1 MRKTVTVIFSDVV
14 GFTALSETLD
24 AESVRLVMSLYF
36 DEMRRVIGRHGG
48 MIEKFIGDALMA
60 VFGVPE
66 LHEDDALR
74 AARAAAQMREA
85 LSDLNEQLKASWGIT
100 IASRIGVNTGEVVT
114 VESPV
119 DQRLATGD
127 AINVAARLEQSAAP
141 GEILLGETT
150 YRLLRD
156 AVVADSVPPLTVKGK
171 SAPLLA
177 WRLKDV
183 NPEAPGLHRPLDS
196 PIVAREAE
204 LEVLSRSFAQCQ
216 RHACR
221 LVTVVAPAGLGKSRL
236 TREFTRTIA
245 GQARVTYGRCLSY
258 GDGVTYWP
266 IAEIMRDLAGL
277 NLTDEPGEARA
288 RVLALIG
295 GQNGSRDGGA
305 RGEDGHGEHAHREDA
320 RGEHTHGENANGEDA
335 HGEDARRADARR
347 EEIRIAD
354 VVAGAI
360 GLSEAVAATAEIAW
374 AVRRVLEIVAGTHG
388 PLVVVLDDIHWAE
401 PALLDLIEHV
411 VMLARDAPLLVMC
424 MARPE
429 LDEVAPRWCAD
440 ARDAVRVT
448 PGPLGAREVNNLLD
462 HLLEGLQLPGAIR
475 ARIVAASEG
484 NPLFVE
490 EFLRM
495 LVDDGMIV
503 RSEDRWLATAELGDL
518 VVPASVQA
526 ILAGRLERLTPDERA
541 VLQRAAVVGR
551 EFYRD
556 ALEHLAA
563 DATWLQTERHLRAL
577 VNKQLV
583 RPVASELGGSDTFQ
597 FSHLLVRDVA
607 YGSIPKAT
615 RAELHERFADWL
627 EGRAGLRAAEYEEII
642 GYHLEQAVGQLR
654 LLGRIEVRSGALGAR
669 AGQWLSAA
677 GRRAL
682 ARDDMSAA
690 ENLLTRAVEM
700 LAPTDPGYPGLLRD
714 LAAALISRGRLDE
727 AQRLLEQAQESARA
741 ADDLALAE
749 LAHLDQHFV
758 LLQTRP
764 ETALDALTR
773 ATDNAYVSFTETA
786 NDTGLARVWRLR
798 AELDWMA
805 CSYGG
810 TTLALEQA
818 LAHARRAGDT
828 REESAITVWLASC
841 LAFGPT
847 PAPEAVARCHELLT
861 QMRGSR
867 RVEAAVCTVLGYLTA
882 MAGTPDPARAFIRR
896 GRQRHEELGLSFSRA
911 HWTVFSGMALLLV
924 GDLAE
929 AEAELRWGYQTLRD
943 MGERAGLSTVAAYLA
958 RVLTAQRRFDEAQE
972 LTVESE
978 QTAAVSDLA
987 SQILWRATRVLCRLA
1002 AGDPASAE
1010 EISRAAVA
1018 LAEGTDDLE
1027 MKAFAHAGLAA
1038 VLTAVDDPRAAAA
1051 EKEAAAAAY
1060 LAKGDVVSASW
1071 LNAGSRVR

>member
-1 MRKTVTVIFSDVV
+1 VRKTVTVVFSDVV

-24 AESVRLVMSLYF
+24 AESVRQVMSLYF

-48 MIEKFIGDALMA
+48 MVEKFIGDALMA

-74 AARAAAQMREA
+74 AARAAAQMRAA
-85 LSDLNEQLKASWGIT
+85 LSDLNEQLRASWGIT

-114 VESPV
+114 EESPV
-119 DQRLATGD
+119 AQRLATGD
-127 AINVAARLEQSAAP
+127 AVNVAARLEQSATP
-141 GEILLGETT
+141 GEIFLGETT
-150 YRLLRD
+150 YRLVRD

-171 SAPLLA
+171 SSPLLA
-177 WRLKDV
+177 WRLHDV
-183 NPEAPGLHRPLDS
+183 KPEAPGLQRPLDA
-196 PIVAREAE
+196 PIVARESE
-204 LEVLSRSFAQCQ
+204 LEVLSRSFAQSQ
-216 RHACR
+216 KQACR

-236 TREFTRTIA
+236 TREFTRGIA

-277 NLTDEPGEARA
+277 ALTDDPGQARA
-288 RVLALIG
+288 RFLTLIG
-295 GQNGSRDGGA
+295 GQNGSHPVSGSPNGGPDGGA
-305 RGEDGHGEHAHREDA
+305 RRED
-320 RGEHTHGENANGEDA
+320 T
-335 HGEDARRADARR
+335 RR
-347 EEIRIAD
+347 EALRIAD

-374 AVRRVLEIVAGTHG
+374 AVRRLLEIVAGTHG

-411 VMLARDAPLLVMC
+411 VMLARDVPLLVIC

-429 LDEVAPRWCAD
+429 LDEVAPGWCANV
-440 ARDAVRVT
+440 RDAVRVI
-448 PGPLGAREVNNLLD
+448 PGPLGAREVNDLLD
-462 HLLEGLQLPGAIR
+462 HLLDGLQLPGVIR

-495 LVDDGMIV
+495 LVDNGMIV
-503 RSEDRWLATAELGDL
+503 RSADRWLATAELGDL

-526 ILAGRLERLTPDERA
+526 ILASRLERLNPEERA

-563 DATWLQTERHLRAL
+563 DGTWLQTEQHLRSLAS
-577 VNKQLV
+577 KQLV
-583 RPVASELGGSDTFQ
+583 RPVAPELGGSDTFQ

-607 YGSIPKAT
+607 YGSIPKAM
-615 RAELHERFADWL
+615 RAELHEHFADWL
-627 EGRAGLRAAEYEEII
+627 EARAGLRAAEYEEII
-642 GYHLEQAVGQLR
+642 GYHLEQAVEQLR
-654 LLGRIEVRSGALGAR
+654 LLGRVELRSGPLGVR

-690 ENLLTRAVEM
+690 ANLLTRAVEM
-700 LAPTDPGYPGLLRD
+700 LAPTDPEYPGLLRD
-714 LAAALISRGRLDE
+714 LAAALISRGKLDE
-727 AQRLLEQAQESARA
+727 GERLLERAQESARA

-749 LAHLDQHFV
+749 LARLDQHLL

-764 ETALDALTR
+764 EAALEALAR

-786 NDTGLARVWRLR
+786 NDAGLAHVWRLR

-805 CSYGG
+805 CSYGS
-810 TTLALEQA
+810 TTQALEQA
-818 LAHARRAGDT
+818 LAHACRAGDT

-841 LAFGPT
+841 LALGPT
-847 PAPEAVARCHELLT
+847 PATEAVARCHELLT

-882 MAGTPDPARAFIRR
+882 MSGSPDPAREFIRR

-924 GDLAE
+924 GDTAD

-958 RVLTAQRRFDEAQE
+958 RALTAQGRFDEAQE
-972 LTVESE
+972 LTLESE
-978 QTAAVSDLA
+978 QAAALSDLA
-987 SQILWRATRVLCRLA
+987 SQIAWRGTRVLCRLA

-1027 MKAFAHAGLAA
+1027 LKGFAHAGLAA
-1038 VLTAVDDPRAAAA
+1038 VLTAVDEPRAAAA
-1051 EKEAAAAAY
+1051 EREAAAAAY
-1060 LAKGDVVSASW
+1060 LAKGDVVSANW
-1071 LNAGSRVR
+1071 LHTGGWAR

>member
-1 MRKTVTVIFSDVV
+1 MRKTVTVVFSDVV
-14 GFTALSETLD
+14 EFTALSEALD

-48 MIEKFIGDALMA
+48 MVEKFIGDALMA

-74 AARAAAQMREA
+74 AVRAAAQMREA
-85 LSDLNEQLKASWGIT
+85 LSSLNEQLKASWGIT

-150 YRLLRD
+150 YRLVRD

-171 SAPLLA
+171 SAALSA

-277 NLTDEPGEARA
+277 NLTDEPGQARA

-305 RGEDGHGEHAHREDA
+305 RGEDGPGEHAH
-320 RGEHTHGENANGEDA
+320 GEDA
-335 HGEDARRADARR
+335 HGEHARRADARR

-411 VMLARDAPLLVMC
+411 VMLARDVPLLVVC

-440 ARDAVRVT
+440 VRHAIRVT
-448 PGPLGAREVNNLLD
+448 PGPLGAREINNLLD

-495 LVDDGMIV
+495 LVDNGMIV

-526 ILAGRLERLTPDERA
+526 ILASRLERLTPDERA

-563 DATWLQTERHLRAL
+563 DATWLQTERHLRSL
-577 VNKQLV
+577 VSKQLA

-607 YGSIPKAT
+607 YGSIPKAM

-627 EGRAGLRAAEYEEII
+627 EVRAGLRAAEYEEII

-690 ENLLTRAVEM
+690 ANLLTRAMEM
-700 LAPTDPGYPGLLRD
+700 LAPTDPEYPGLLRD

-727 AQRLLEQAQESARA
+727 AERLLEQAQESARA

-749 LAHLDQHFV
+749 LARLDQHFI

-764 ETALDALTR
+764 EATLDALAR

-841 LAFGPT
+841 LALGPT
-847 PAPEAVARCHELLT
+847 PAQEAVARCHELLT

-882 MAGTPDPARAFIRR
+882 MAGTPDPAREFIRR
-896 GRQRHEELGLSFSRA
+896 GRQRHEELGLSFARA

-958 RVLTAQRRFDEAQE
+958 RALTAQRRFDEAQE
-972 LTVESE
+972 LTLESE
-978 QTAAVSDLA
+978 QAAAVGDLA
-987 SQILWRATRVLCRLA
+987 SQVAWRATRVLCRLA

-1010 EISRAAVA
+1010 EISRAAVT

-1027 MKAFAHAGLAA
+1027 LKGFAHAGLAA
-1038 VLTAVDDPRAAAA
+1038 VLTAVDDPRAAAG
-1051 EKEAAAAAY
+1051 EREAAAAAY

-1071 LNAGSRVR
+1071 LNAGSWVR

>member
-1 MRKTVTVIFSDVV
+1 MRKTVTVVFSDVV
-14 GFTALSETLD
+14 EFTALSETLD
-24 AESVRLVMSLYF
+24 AESVRRVMSLYF

-48 MIEKFIGDALMA
+48 LVEKFIGDALMA

-74 AARAAAQMREA
+74 AVRAAGQMRAA
-85 LSDLNEQLKASWGIT
+85 LNDLNEQLRANWGIT
-100 IASRIGVNTGEVVT
+100 IASRTGVNTGEVVT
-114 VESPV
+114 GESPME
-119 DQRLATGD
+119 QRLATGD
-127 AINVAARLEQSAAP
+127 AINVAARLEQNAAP
-141 GEILLGETT
+141 GEIFLGETT
-150 YRLLRD
+150 YLLVRD
-156 AVVADSVPPLTVKGK
+156 AVVADSVSPLTVKGK

-177 WRLKDV
+177 WRLHDV
-183 NPEAPGLHRPLDS
+183 KPEAPGLQRPLDA

-204 LEVLSRSFAQCQ
+204 LEVLSRSFAQSQQ
-216 RHACR
+216 RACR

-236 TREFTRTIA
+236 TREFTRAIA

-277 NLTDEPGEARA
+277 DLTDEPGQARA

-295 GQNGSRDGGA
+295 GQDGAYAAGGWPNGGRD
-305 RGEDGHGEHAHREDA
+305 EDAHREDA
-320 RGEHTHGENANGEDA
+320 VRGDA
-335 HGEDARRADARR
+335 HR
-347 EEIRIAD
+347 EALRIAD

-360 GLSEAVAATAEIAW
+360 GLSGAVAATAEIAW

-388 PLVVVLDDIHWAE
+388 PLVVVLDDMHWAE

-411 VMLARDAPLLVMC
+411 VMLASDVPLLVIC

-440 ARDAVRVT
+440 VRDAIRVA
-448 PGPLGAREVNNLLD
+448 PGPLGAREVNDLLD
-462 HLLEGLQLPGAIR
+462 YLLDGLQLPGAIR

-495 LVDDGMIV
+495 LVDNGMIV
-503 RSEDRWLATAELGDL
+503 RSEDGWLATAELGDL

-526 ILAGRLERLTPDERA
+526 ILATRLERLNPEEQA
-541 VLQRAAVVGR
+541 MIQRAAVVGR

-563 DATWLQTERHLRAL
+563 GTTWLRTEHHLQSL
-577 VNKQLV
+577 VSKQLI
-583 RPVASELGGSDTFQ
+583 RPASPELIGSDTFQ

-607 YGSIPKAT
+607 YGSIPKT
-615 RAELHERFADWL
+615 MRAELHERFADWL
-627 EGRAGLRAAEYEEII
+627 EVRAGLRAAEYEEII

-654 LLGRIEVRSGALGAR
+654 LLGQVEVRSGALGAR

-690 ENLLTRAVEM
+690 ANLLTRAVEM
-700 LAPTDPGYPGLLRD
+700 LAPTDPEYPGLLRD
-714 LAAALISRGRLDE
+714 LAAALMSRGKLDE
-727 AQRLLEQAQESARA
+727 AERLLGQAQESARA

-749 LAHLDQHFV
+749 LARLDQHFL

-764 ETALDALTR
+764 EAALDALTR
-773 ATDNAYVSFTETA
+773 ATDDAYVRFTDIA
-786 NDTGLARVWRLR
+786 DDTGLAHVWRLR

-810 TTLALEQA
+810 TTVALEQA

-841 LAFGPT
+841 LALGPT
-847 PAPEAVARCHELLT
+847 PAPEAVARSHELLT
-861 QMRGSR
+861 HMRGSR

-882 MAGTPDPARAFIRR
+882 MTGTPDPAREFIRR
-896 GRQRHEELGLSFSRA
+896 GRQRHQELGLSFARA

-958 RVLTAQRRFDEAQE
+958 RVLAARRRFDEAQE
-972 LTVESE
+972 LTLESE
-978 QTAAVSDLA
+978 QTTAVGDLA
-987 SQILWRATRVLCRLA
+987 SQIAWRGTRVLCRLA

-1027 MKAFAHAGLAA
+1027 LKGFAHAGLAA
-1038 VLTAVDDPRAAAA
+1038 VLAAVDDPRAAAA
-1051 EKEAAAAAY
+1051 EGEAAAAAY
-1060 LAKGDVVSASW
+1060 LAKGDVVSANW
-1071 LNAGSRVR
+1071 LNAGGWAALTGPAEKPAAQQGR

>member
-1 MRKTVTVIFSDVV
+1 MRKTVTVVFSDVV
-14 GFTALSETLD
+14 EFTALSESLD
-24 AESVRLVMSLYF
+24 AESVRRVMSLYF

-48 MIEKFIGDALMA
+48 LVEKFIGDAIMA

-74 AARAAAQMREA
+74 AVRAAAQMRDA
-85 LSDLNEQLKASWGIT
+85 LSDLNKQLRAGWGIA

-114 VESPV
+114 GESPL

-150 YRLLRD
+150 YRLVRD
-156 AVVADSVPPLTVKGK
+156 AVVADSIPPVTVKGK
-171 SAPLLA
+171 SSPLLA

-183 NPEAPGLHRPLDS
+183 NPEAPGLQRPLDA

-204 LEVLSRSFAQCQ
+204 LEMLSRSFAQCQ

-236 TREFTRTIA
+236 TREFTRGIA

-277 NLTDEPGEARA
+277 DLANEPGQARR

-295 GQNGSRDGGA
+295 GQDGAHAAGGWPDGGSEGRA
-305 RGEDGHGEHAHREDA
+305 RTGSAHREDA
-320 RGEHTHGENANGEDA
+320 ATD
-335 HGEDARRADARR
+335 DARR
-347 EEIRIAD
+347 EQLRIAD

-360 GLSEAVAATAEIAW
+360 GLSGAVAATAEIAW
-374 AVRRVLEIVAGTHG
+374 AVRRVLEIVAATHG
-388 PLVVVLDDIHWAE
+388 PLVVVLDDMHWAE

-411 VMLARDAPLLVMC
+411 VMLASDVPLLVIC

-440 ARDAVRVT
+440 VRDAIRVA
-448 PGPLGAREVNNLLD
+448 PGPLGAGEVNDLLD
-462 HLLEGLQLPGAIR
+462 YLLDGLELPGAIR

-495 LVDDGMIV
+495 LVDNGMIV
-503 RSEDRWLATAELGDL
+503 RSEDGWVATAELGDL

-526 ILAGRLERLTPDERA
+526 ILATRLERLNPEEQA
-541 VLQRAAVVGR
+541 IIQRAAVVGR

-563 DATWLQTERHLRAL
+563 GTTWLRTEHHLQSL
-577 VNKQLV
+577 VSKQLI
-583 RPVASELGGSDTFQ
+583 RPASPELIGSDTFQ

-607 YGSIPKAT
+607 YGSIPKT
-615 RAELHERFADWL
+615 MRAELHERFADWL
-627 EGRAGLRAAEYEEII
+627 EVRAGLRAAEYEEII

-654 LLGRIEVRSGALGAR
+654 LLGQIEVRSGALGAR

-690 ENLLTRAVEM
+690 ANLLTRAVEM
-700 LAPTDPGYPGLLRD
+700 LTPTDPEYPGLLRD
-714 LAAALISRGRLDE
+714 LAAALMSRGKLDE
-727 AQRLLEQAQESARA
+727 AKRLLGQAQESARA
-741 ADDLALAE
+741 ADDLTLAE
-749 LAHLDQHFV
+749 LARLDQHFL

-764 ETALDALTR
+764 EAALDALTR
-773 ATDNAYVSFTETA
+773 ATDNAYVWFTEIA
-786 NDTGLARVWRLR
+786 NDTGLAHVWRLR

-841 LAFGPT
+841 LALGPT
-847 PAPEAVARCHELLT
+847 PAPEAVARSHELLT
-861 QMRGSR
+861 HMRGSR

-882 MAGTPDPARAFIRR
+882 MTGTPDPAREFILR
-896 GRQRHEELGLSFSRA
+896 GRQRHQELGLSFARA
-911 HWTVFSGMALLLV
+911 HWSVFSGMALLLV

-958 RVLTAQRRFDEAQE
+958 RVLTARRRFDEAQE
-972 LTVESE
+972 LTLESE
-978 QTAAVSDLA
+978 QTTAVGDLA
-987 SQILWRATRVLCRLA
+987 SQIAWRGTRVLCRLA

-1027 MKAFAHAGLAA
+1027 LKGFAHAGLAA
-1038 VLTAVDDPRAAAA
+1038 VLTALDDPRAAAA
-1051 EKEAAAAAY
+1051 EREAAAAAY
-1060 LAKGDVVSASW
+1060 LAKGDVVSANW
-1071 LNAGSRVR
+1071 LNAGGWAALTGPAEEPGPQQGR

>member
-1 MRKTVTVIFSDVV
+1 LPAGAGDPAPVAETEVRKTVTVVFSDVV
-14 GFTALSETLD
+14 EFTALSETLD
-24 AESVRLVMSLYF
+24 AETVRRVMSLYF

-48 MIEKFIGDALMA
+48 LVEKFIGDAIMA

-74 AARAAAQMREA
+74 AVRAAAQMRAA
-85 LSDLNEQLKASWGIT
+85 LTDLNEQIRASWGIA

-114 VESPV
+114 VESPME
-119 DQRLATGD
+119 QRLATGD
-127 AINVAARLEQSAAP
+127 AINVAARLEQHAAS
-141 GEILLGETT
+141 GEIFLGETT
-150 YRLLRD
+150 YRLVRD

-177 WRLKDV
+177 WRLHDV
-183 NPEAPGLHRPLDS
+183 KPEAPGLQRDLDS
-196 PIVAREAE
+196 PIVAREGE
-204 LEVLSRSFAQCQ
+204 LAVLSRSFAQSQ
-216 RHACR
+216 RNNCR
-221 LVTVVAPAGLGKSRL
+221 LVTVVASAGLGKSRL
-236 TREFTRTIA
+236 TREFTRGIT

-277 NLTDEPGEARA
+277 DLTDEPGQARA

-295 GQNGSRDGGA
+295 DQDGAYAAGGWPNGHRDGQA
-305 RGEDGHGEHAHREDA
+305 HSDDAHREDL
-320 RGEHTHGENANGEDA
+320 
-335 HGEDARRADARR
+335 
-347 EEIRIAD
+347 RIAD

-411 VMLARDAPLLVMC
+411 VMLASDVPLLVIC

-440 ARDAVRVT
+440 VRGAIRVT
-448 PGPLGAREVNNLLD
+448 PGPLGAREINDLLD
-462 HLLEGLQLPGAIR
+462 HLLGGLQLTDAIR

-495 LVDDGMIV
+495 LVDNGMIV
-503 RSEDRWLATAELGDL
+503 RSEDRWLATTELGDL

-526 ILAGRLERLTPDERA
+526 ILASRLERLSPDERA

-556 ALEHLAA
+556 ALEHLGA
-563 DATWLQTERHLRAL
+563 DATWPQTEHHLRSL
-577 VNKQLV
+577 IGKQLV
-583 RPVASELGGSDTFQ
+583 HPVQPELGGSDTFQ

-627 EGRAGLRAAEYEEII
+627 EARAGLRAAEYEEII
-642 GYHLEQAVGQLR
+642 GYHLEQAVEQLR
-654 LLGRIEVRSGALGAR
+654 LLGQVKLRSGALGAR

-690 ENLLTRAVEM
+690 ANLLTRAVEM
-700 LAPTDPGYPGLLRD
+700 LAPTAPEYPGLLRD
-714 LAAALISRGRLDE
+714 LAAALISRGKLDE
-727 AQRLLEQAQESARA
+727 AERLLGQAQESARA
-741 ADDLALAE
+741 TDDLALAE
-749 LAHLDQHFV
+749 LARLDQHFV

-764 ETALDALTR
+764 ETALEALTR

-810 TTLALEQA
+810 TTMALEQA
-818 LAHARRAGDT
+818 LAHASRAGDN

-841 LAFGPT
+841 LALGPT

-861 QMRGSR
+861 QRRGSR

-882 MAGTPDPARAFIRR
+882 MTGIPDPARAFIRR
-896 GRQRHEELGLSFSRA
+896 GRQRHEELGLSFNRA
-911 HWTVFSGMALLLV
+911 HWSVFSGMALLLV

-958 RVLTAQRRFDEAQE
+958 RVLAAQRRFDEAQE
-972 LTVESE
+972 LTLESE
-978 QTAAVSDLA
+978 QTAAVGDLA
-987 SQILWRATRVLCRLA
+987 SQIAWRGTRVLCRLA

-1027 MKAFAHAGLAA
+1027 LKAFAHAGLAA
-1038 VLTAVDDPRAAAA
+1038 VLTAVEDPRAAAL
-1051 EKEAAAAAY
+1051 ERDAAAAAY
-1060 LAKGDVVSASW
+1060 LAKGDVVSANW
-1071 LNAGSRVR
+1071 LNVGGWPR

>member
-1 MRKTVTVIFSDVV
+1 MRKTVTVVFSDVV
-14 GFTALSETLD
+14 EFTALSETLD
-24 AESVRLVMSLYF
+24 AESVRRVMSLYF

-48 MIEKFIGDALMA
+48 LVEKFIGDALMA

-74 AARAAAQMREA
+74 AVRAAGQMRAA
-85 LSDLNEQLKASWGIT
+85 LNDLNEQLRANWGIT
-100 IASRIGVNTGEVVT
+100 IASRTGVNTGEVVT
-114 VESPV
+114 GESPME
-119 DQRLATGD
+119 QRLATGD
-127 AINVAARLEQSAAP
+127 AINVAARLEQNAAP
-141 GEILLGETT
+141 GEIFLGETT
-150 YRLLRD
+150 YLLVRD
-156 AVVADSVPPLTVKGK
+156 AVVADSVSPLTVKGK

-177 WRLKDV
+177 WRLHDV
-183 NPEAPGLHRPLDS
+183 KPEAPGLQRPLDA

-204 LEVLSRSFAQCQ
+204 LEVLSRSFAQSQQ
-216 RHACR
+216 RACR

-236 TREFTRTIA
+236 TREFTREIA

-277 NLTDEPGEARA
+277 DLTDEPGQARA

-295 GQNGSRDGGA
+295 GQDGAYATGGWPNGGRDGGA
-305 RGEDGHGEHAHREDA
+305 RQ
-320 RGEHTHGENANGEDA
+320 EDA
-335 HGEDARRADARR
+335 HRRDAHRDDARR
-347 EEIRIAD
+347 EELRIAD

-411 VMLARDAPLLVMC
+411 VMLASDVPLLVIC
-424 MARPE
+424 LARPE
-429 LDEVAPRWCAD
+429 LDEAAPRWCAD
-440 ARDAVRVT
+440 VRDAIRVT
-448 PGPLGAREVNNLLD
+448 PGPLGAREVSDLLD
-462 HLLEGLQLPGAIR
+462 HLLDGLQLPGAIR

-495 LVDDGMIV
+495 LVDSGMIV
-503 RSEDRWLATAELGDL
+503 RSKDRWLATAELGDL

-526 ILAGRLERLTPDERA
+526 ILASRLERLNPDERA
-541 VLQRAAVVGR
+541 VIQRAAVVGR

-563 DATWLQTERHLRAL
+563 DATWLETEHHLRSL
-577 VNKQLV
+577 VSKQLV
-583 RPVASELGGSDTFQ
+583 RPVAPELGGSDTFQ

-607 YGSIPKAT
+607 YGSIPKAM

-627 EGRAGLRAAEYEEII
+627 EDRAGLRAAEYEEII
-642 GYHLEQAVGQLR
+642 GYHLEQAVVQLR
-654 LLGRIEVRSGALGAR
+654 LLGQIELRSGALGAR

-690 ENLLTRAVEM
+690 ANLLTRAVEM
-700 LAPTDPGYPGLLRD
+700 LAPTDPEYPGLLRD
-714 LAAALISRGRLDE
+714 LAAALMSRGKLDE
-727 AQRLLEQAQESARA
+727 AGRLLGQAQESARA

-749 LAHLDQHFV
+749 LARLDQHFL

-764 ETALDALTR
+764 EAALDALAR
-773 ATDNAYVSFTETA
+773 ATDNAFISFTETA
-786 NDTGLARVWRLR
+786 NDTGLAHVWRLR

-810 TTLALEQA
+810 TTVALEQA
-818 LAHARRAGDT
+818 LAHARRASDT

-841 LAFGPT
+841 LALGPT
-847 PAPEAVARCHELLT
+847 PAPEAVTRCHELLT

-882 MAGTPDPARAFIRR
+882 MAGTPDPAREFIRR

-911 HWTVFSGMALLLV
+911 HWTVFSGMALLLA

-958 RVLTAQRRFDEAQE
+958 RVLTVQRRFDEAQE
-972 LTVESE
+972 LTLESE

-987 SQILWRATRVLCRLA
+987 SQIAWRGTRVLCRLA

-1027 MKAFAHAGLAA
+1027 LKGFAHAGLAA
-1038 VLTAVDDPRAAAA
+1038 VLTAVDDPRAAAT
-1051 EKEAAAAAY
+1051 EKAAAAAAY
-1060 LAKGDVVSASW
+1060 LAKGDVVSANW
-1071 LNAGSRVR
+1071 LNAGGWAR

>member
-1 MRKTVTVIFSDVV
+1 VRKTVTVVFSDVV
-14 GFTALSETLD
+14 EFTALSESLD
-24 AESVRLVMSLYF
+24 AESVRRVMSLYF

-48 MIEKFIGDALMA
+48 LVEKFIGDAIMA

-74 AARAAAQMREA
+74 AVRAAAQMRDA
-85 LSDLNEQLKASWGIT
+85 LSDLNKQLRAGWGIA

-114 VESPV
+114 GESPL

-150 YRLLRD
+150 YRLVRD
-156 AVVADSVPPLTVKGK
+156 AVVADSIPPVTVKGK
-171 SAPLLA
+171 SSPLLA

-183 NPEAPGLHRPLDS
+183 NPEAPGLQRPLDA

-204 LEVLSRSFAQCQ
+204 LEMLSRSFAQCQ

-236 TREFTRTIA
+236 TREFTRGIA

-277 NLTDEPGEARA
+277 DLANEPGQARR

-295 GQNGSRDGGA
+295 GQDGAHAAGGWPDGGSEGRA
-305 RGEDGHGEHAHREDA
+305 RTGSAHREDA
-320 RGEHTHGENANGEDA
+320 ATD
-335 HGEDARRADARR
+335 DARR
-347 EEIRIAD
+347 EQLRIAD

-360 GLSEAVAATAEIAW
+360 GLSGAVAATAEIAW
-374 AVRRVLEIVAGTHG
+374 AVRRVLEIVAATHG
-388 PLVVVLDDIHWAE
+388 PLVVVLDDMHWAE

-411 VMLARDAPLLVMC
+411 VMLASDVPLLVIC

-440 ARDAVRVT
+440 VRDAIRVA
-448 PGPLGAREVNNLLD
+448 PGPLGAGEVNDLLD
-462 HLLEGLQLPGAIR
+462 YLLDGLELPGAIR

-495 LVDDGMIV
+495 LVDNGMIV
-503 RSEDRWLATAELGDL
+503 RSEDGWVATAELGDL

-526 ILAGRLERLTPDERA
+526 ILATRLERLNPEEQA
-541 VLQRAAVVGR
+541 IIQRAAVVGR

-563 DATWLQTERHLRAL
+563 GTTWLRTEHHLQSL
-577 VNKQLV
+577 VSKQLI
-583 RPVASELGGSDTFQ
+583 RPASPELIGSDTFQ

-607 YGSIPKAT
+607 YGSIPKT
-615 RAELHERFADWL
+615 MRAELHERFADWL
-627 EGRAGLRAAEYEEII
+627 EVRAGLRAAEYEEII

-654 LLGRIEVRSGALGAR
+654 LLGQIEVRSGALGAR

-690 ENLLTRAVEM
+690 ANLLTRAVDM
-700 LAPTDPGYPGLLRD
+700 LTPTDPEYPGLLRD
-714 LAAALISRGRLDE
+714 LAAALMSRGKLDE
-727 AQRLLEQAQESARA
+727 AKRLLGQAQESARA
-741 ADDLALAE
+741 ADDLTLAE
-749 LAHLDQHFV
+749 LARLDQHFL

-764 ETALDALTR
+764 EAALDALTR
-773 ATDNAYVSFTETA
+773 ATDNAYVWFTEIA
-786 NDTGLARVWRLR
+786 NDTGLAHVWRLR

-810 TTLALEQA
+810 TTVALEQA

-841 LAFGPT
+841 LALGPT
-847 PAPEAVARCHELLT
+847 PAPEAVARSHELLT
-861 QMRGSR
+861 HMRGSR

-882 MAGTPDPARAFIRR
+882 MTGTPDPAREFIRR
-896 GRQRHEELGLSFSRA
+896 GRQRHQELGLSFARA
-911 HWTVFSGMALLLV
+911 HWSVFSGMALLLV

-972 LTVESE
+972 LTLESE
-978 QTAAVSDLA
+978 QTTAVGDLA
-987 SQILWRATRVLCRLA
+987 SQIAWRGTRVLCRLA

-1027 MKAFAHAGLAA
+1027 LKGFAHAGLAA
-1038 VLTAVDDPRAAAA
+1038 VLAALDDPRAAAA
-1051 EKEAAAAAY
+1051 EREAAAAAY
-1060 LAKGDVVSASW
+1060 LAKGDVVSANW
-1071 LNAGSRVR
+1071 LNAGGWTALTGPAEKPAAQQGR